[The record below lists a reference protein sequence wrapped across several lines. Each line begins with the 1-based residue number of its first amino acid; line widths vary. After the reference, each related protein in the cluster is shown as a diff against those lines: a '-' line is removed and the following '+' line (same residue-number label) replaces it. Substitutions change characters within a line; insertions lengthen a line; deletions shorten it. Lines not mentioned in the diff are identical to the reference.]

1 MCSGLVWAKNRDD
14 REIKRMIDNKT
25 TAPEKVGAKAS
36 EGLYVPTGLS
46 NREELMLVAF
56 YDQECGFVD
65 SLRARMLLKRS
76 PVAREFY
83 AAIERTEIAYKAYA
97 ARVSNDSKVDLW
109 DRISARIDAE
119 MRAEVFLG
127 ERSYR
132 EPSVATKITG
142 AIESWRSR
150 LAWGASGAALAS
162 VLGMGLVYGSY
173 LGTGPNLGLSSGSI
187 ARSSSGRIPLAA
199 PVAYQGRS
207 QALGMGEAVRASPV
221 EMDWV
226 RSEGRL
232 RLLQDP
238 EQRTAIIWVKPRST
252 EPRVAVPAGYGPRLS
267 RRSTRSNSQIPVAV
281 PAAGR

>member
-1 MCSGLVWAKNRDD
+1 MT
-14 REIKRMIDNKT
+14 ENKT
-25 TAPEKVGAKAS
+25 TAPEKLAAKAA
-36 EGLYVPTGLS
+36 EGVSAPIGLS
-46 NREELMLVAF
+46 SREELLLVAF

-65 SLRARMLLKRS
+65 SLRARMLLTRS
-76 PVAREFY
+76 SVAREFY

-97 ARVSNDSKVDLW
+97 ARVSNESRVDLW

-127 ERSYR
+127 GRSYR
-132 EPSVATKITG
+132 EPSVATRITG

-162 VLGMGLVYGSY
+162 FLGMGLIYGGY
-173 LGTGPNLGLSSGSI
+173 LGTGPNGGFSGGEI
-187 ARSSSGRIPLAA
+187 TRSASGRIPLAA
-199 PVAYQGRS
+199 PVSYQGRS
-207 QALGMGEAVRASPV
+207 QSLGVRESVRTSPV
-221 EMDWV
+221 EMDWM

-238 EQRTAIIWVKPRST
+238 DQRTAIIWVKPRST
-252 EPRVAVPAGYGPRLS
+252 EARVAVPAGYGPRLS